1 MNRVNNNVDL
11 PKLEIITLEDSALLG
26 DENPDRKTNNT
37 APYYYKNTLTMRSIV
52 SNGIVLIDLPSLTT
66 INGQYRHFRYMGS
79 VVLESSDMLKELCID
94 IPNLSS
100 RLVSFGSFSFGFT
113 YSLQSS
119 SIHSCVS

>member
-11 PKLEIITLEDSALLG
+11 PKLEIITLENGALLG
-26 DENPDRKTNNT
+26 DENADRKTNNT

-66 INGQYRHFRYMGS
+66 INGQPSLSCYMGS

-94 IPNLSS
+94 LPNLSS
-100 RLVSFGSFSFGFT
+100 RLVSFGGSSFGFT

>member
-11 PKLEIITLEDSALLG
+11 PKLEIITLENSALLG
-26 DENPDRKTNNT
+26 DENADRKTNNT

-66 INGQYRHFRYMGS
+66 IQGSGSFRCMGS

-100 RLVSFGSFSFGFT
+100 RLVRFESYSFLYT